1 MKTYLL
7 TFLLFFAFIAAHA
20 QGTLL
25 RGPYLQVATPT
36 SIVIRWR
43 TDKPSESVVKI
54 GSSSQSLGQTFA
66 DNTPVTEHEVKVTGL
81 QAETRYYYSI
91 GSQSAVLQT
100 GDHNYFQTSAVAGK
114 PGKYRFGLL
123 GDCGTNS
130 IIQDEVRA
138 RMMDYLGSNYMNAW
152 LLLGDNAYSFG
163 RDAEYQSNF
172 FNRYKDNL
180 LKMYPLFPSPG
191 NHDYDNDN
199 PARQDDHQVP
209 YYDVFTM
216 PTKGEA
222 GGEPSGTEAFYSFDY
237 GNVHFLSLD
246 SYGREDNATRLYD
259 TLGRQVQWIKKDLA
273 VNKNKDWV
281 VAYWHHPPYSKGS
294 RESDGDP
301 EMTAIR
307 QNFIRILE
315 RLGVDL
321 IICGHSHVYERS
333 RLMGG
338 HYGYANTFDPAKHV
352 IDASSARYDGSD
364 NSCPYIKN
372 SPQSRGTVY
381 VVAGSGGQ
389 LGNPKPDWPHK
400 AMYHSDAEHGGGLMM
415 EVEGNRL
422 DLKWIA
428 ADGVI
433 RDKFTMEKGVN
444 KETTQEIARDQS
456 IELKASFLGDYLWSN
471 GAKTRAITVK
481 PTENTDYTVKDAQ
494 NCIQD
499 VFHVKVPAPKP
510 DPATFIGFNAKKDEK
525 NLVTLS
531 WATSA
536 ENELAYFAVQRS
548 TDAQNFT
555 QIAKVSGG
563 PNSQQNKN
571 YTFEDQESPTLPVN
585 TQYYYRVVATA
596 ADGRLLYTAIMKV
609 SLFEIVLAAEPNL
622 SLEIEIIPNPSSAS
636 QMQIRT
642 TGLTTQLAELTLTDV
657 SGRILNSRKMTIS
670 QTPAA
675 FLPNQLTTGIYFLKV
690 NINGRSTV
698 KKLAIQ

>member
-7 TFLLFFAFIAAHA
+7 AFLLFFAFIAARG

-25 RGPYLQVATPT
+25 RGPYLQVVTPT

-43 TDKPSESVVKI
+43 TDKPSDSVVKI
-54 GSSSQSLGQTFA
+54 GASAQSLGQAFSGNAAT
-66 DNTPVTEHEVKVTGL
+66 TEHEVKITGL
-81 QAETRYYYSI
+81 QPETRYYYSI
-91 GSQSAVLQT
+91 GTQAAVLQA
-100 GDHNYFQTSAVAGK
+100 GDHNFFQTAAVAGK

-130 IIQDEVRA
+130 VIQDDVRA
-138 RMMDYLGSNYMNAW
+138 RMMEYLGPNYMNAW

-180 LKMYPLFPSPG
+180 LKQYPLFPSPG

-199 PARQDDHQVP
+199 PARQDDHKVP

-216 PTKGEA
+216 PTQGEA

-273 VNKNKDWV
+273 TNKNKDWV

-352 IDASSARYDGSD
+352 IDGSSARYDGSD

-372 SPQSRGTVY
+372 TPQSRGTVY

-389 LGNPKPDWPHK
+389 LGSPKPDFPHK
-400 AMYHSDAEHGGGLMM
+400 AMYHSDAQHGGGLML

-456 IELKASFLGDYLWSN
+456 VELKASFIGDYLWNN
-471 GAKTRAITVK
+471 GSKTRAITVK
-481 PTENTDYTVKDAQ
+481 PTESTDYTVKDGQ

-499 VFHVKVPAPKP
+499 IFHIKVPAPKP
-510 DPATFIGFNAKKDEK
+510 DPAKLASFSADRNGT
-525 NLVTLS
+525 
-531 WATSA
+531 TSVVVKWTSEMEA
-536 ENELAYFAVQRS
+536 ELAHYLVQRS
-548 TDAQNFT
+548 NDGQNFT
-555 QIAKVSGG
+555 EISKVAGG
-563 PNSQQNKN
+563 PNSQLRRDYAFTDTQIQAMPVAQ
-571 YTFEDQESPTLPVN
+571 TF
-585 TQYYYRVVATA
+585 YYRVVAVA
-596 ADGRLLYTAIMKV
+596 LDGRQLYSAVKSVVISEV
-609 SLFEIVLAAEPNL
+609 ILGPEPDISLF
-622 SLEIEIIPNPSSAS
+622 IEIIPNPSSAS
-636 QMQIRT
+636 QMQIRIA
-642 TGLTTQLAELTLTDV
+642 GQTTQLAELTLTDV
-657 SGRILNSRKMTIS
+657 SGRTLDTRKMTIS

-675 FLPNQLTTGIYFLKV
+675 FLPSQLTTGIYFLKV
-690 NINGRSTV
+690 NINGRSAV